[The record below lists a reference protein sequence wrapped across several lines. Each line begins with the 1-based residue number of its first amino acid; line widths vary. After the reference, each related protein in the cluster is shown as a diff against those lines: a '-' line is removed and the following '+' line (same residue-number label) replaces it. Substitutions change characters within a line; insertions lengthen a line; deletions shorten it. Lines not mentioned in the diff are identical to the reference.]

1 MIYRLGVGLLFIS
14 SIDRAPFR
22 GGRTE
27 EKIMQ
32 KPNTLFARKP
42 TAPVATA
49 GKTDHGSGQKPA
61 TTPAGR
67 NEADKNA
74 KPAQKK

>member
-1 MIYRLGVGLLFIS
+1 
-14 SIDRAPFR
+14 
-22 GGRTE
+22 
-27 EKIMQ
+27 MQ

-74 KPAQKK
+74 KPAKKK